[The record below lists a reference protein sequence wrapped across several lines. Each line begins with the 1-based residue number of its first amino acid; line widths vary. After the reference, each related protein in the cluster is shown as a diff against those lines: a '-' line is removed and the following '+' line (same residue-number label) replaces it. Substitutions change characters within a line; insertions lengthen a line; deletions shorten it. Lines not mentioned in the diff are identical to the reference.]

1 MSGGGYPVQTP
12 SSLEYTFTTR
22 YMVTY
27 RVVFKPS
34 GYLFG
39 DVVWADFCYEVAIRN
54 VEGGTDPKTTPA
66 DARVVA
72 TVVGILS
79 HFFANRERV
88 VVYTCETADGR
99 GAARAR
105 KFDGWFRQF
114 NDDQFVKAD
123 RQLFD
128 PRLKLIYQ
136 NSILLRADH
145 PQRDEILAAFEA
157 LFGGLEAEK

>member
-1 MSGGGYPVQTP
+1 MNEGGYSVQTL

-39 DVVWADFCYEVAIRN
+39 DVVWADFCYEISVRN

-114 NDDQFVKAD
+114 NDDRFVKAD
-123 RQLFD
+123 YALFD
-128 PRLKLIYQ
+128 LTRNQTYHS
-136 NSILLRADH
+136 SILLRANH
-145 PQRDEILAAFEA
+145 PQRDEILAAFEV

>member
-1 MSGGGYPVQTP
+1 MSEGGYPVHTLSP
-12 SSLEYTFTTR
+12 LEYAFTTR
-22 YMVTY
+22 YVVTY

-39 DVVWADFCYEVAIRN
+39 EVSWADSCYEVLIRS
-54 VEGGTDPKTTPA
+54 VEGANPETTPS
-66 DARVVA
+66 DALVVA
-72 TVVGILS
+72 TIVDILS
-79 HFFANRERV
+79 HFFENRVRV

-105 KFDGWFRQF
+105 KFDGWFRKF
-114 NDDQFVKAD
+114 NDDRFVKAD

-128 PRLKLIYQ
+128 PRLNLTYQ

-145 PQRDEILAAFEA
+145 PQRDEVLAAFEA
-157 LFGGLEAEK
+157 LFGGLEAGK